1 MIKQSKKDLPSAT
14 ILPLM
19 RSLILLSLAVLLC
32 SCGALGQ
39 ANSTASYDEL
49 IASALQSLVVDSSAR
64 LESYRFSMQMDQKI
78 DLINLSSGDV
88 QKLYTRSFG
97 YGLANMTDRALK
109 LSMAALTYAEGDEGN
124 SSALALEEY
133 LINDTLYLKV
143 DGNWTAMKAPG
154 VADAWSQQN
163 TMTQQVD
170 MFNRSRLSLI
180 GSEMVEGQDCYKVR
194 AEMDMNAM
202 ADQLS
207 EEVASLVPV
216 QSMNYSE
223 LFRNMSLDVY
233 YWITKDTHL
242 LKKTDVLETFTVTP
256 QSLGLNAS
264 EPGGQEMLVHAEV
277 SMLFEG
283 FNEPVNIVLPAEAE
297 KAQPLPMNLM
307 ASTQAV
313 PVVPAGNE
321 TVTNETVTNETV
333 TNETV
338 TNETVTNETVTNETV
353 TNETVTNETLNETMT
368 SNATMENETLAN

>member
-1 MIKQSKKDLPSAT
+1 
-14 ILPLM
+14 
-19 RSLILLSLAVLLC
+19 
-32 SCGALGQ
+32 
-39 ANSTASYDEL
+39 
-49 IASALQSLVVDSSAR
+49 
-64 LESYRFSMQMDQKI
+64 MQMDQKI
-78 DLINLSSGDV
+78 DLINLSSGYV

-124 SSALALEEY
+124 SSALSLEEY

-194 AEMDMNAM
+194 AEMDLNAM

-223 LFRNMSLDVY
+223 LFRNMSLNVY

-264 EPGGQEMLVHAEV
+264 EPGEQEMLVHAEV
-277 SMLFEG
+277 SMLFQG
-283 FNEPVNIVLPAEAE
+283 FNEPVNIVLPAGAE
-297 KAQPLPMNLM
+297 KAQLLPMNLM

-321 TVTNETVTNETV
+321 TMTNEIVTNETM
-333 TNETV
+333 
-338 TNETVTNETVTNETV
+338 
-353 TNETVTNETLNETMT
+353 TNETVTNETLNETIT
-368 SNATMENETLAN
+368 SNATMENEILAN